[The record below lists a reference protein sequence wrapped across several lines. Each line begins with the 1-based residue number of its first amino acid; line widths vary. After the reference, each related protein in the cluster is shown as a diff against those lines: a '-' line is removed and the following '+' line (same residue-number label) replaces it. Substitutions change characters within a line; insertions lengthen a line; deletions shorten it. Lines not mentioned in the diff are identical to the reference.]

1 MCSQVVTPRGLLVG
15 VKIIDNIK
23 TNQRLIIITPDP
35 GWDPGILVLQ
45 TEQSDGWFESTLWKR
60 NDGKYGAVCVS
71 TVTKIGIGSDDG
83 TLENINNEIYPTSF
97 YQTPLGAFGS
107 GDTIDRDFTDEDKYG
122 SSGSSGGNTGEG
134 DSGAGSDDDGTAALS
149 ECTALAPTVAKHTE
163 LINNNTAAIN
173 ELKGRLDNYYT
184 KDEINDKLDSIKT
197 QIEELED
204 TVNNKLDEFE
214 QQLNDIQKQ
223 VEDKLKEV
231 NDRLDEVNN
240 TLDGLGDMGV
250 TILTEDGEYIPHTT
264 GEHICILVGG
274 GGGSFGYGY
283 KLKVTND
290 LTWYPMQ
297 SGVPALVYWFVINLE
312 KDKPYKVTIGKGGVG
327 YSANKIIQDNGLIIY
342 TDESNS
348 GALQTLYNK
357 YYENNTGGNTTFDT
371 YIAYGGRGGVEVI
384 PDNTPCIS
392 NYHALESISAG
403 YRYDDPVS
411 RLYLPK
417 YGCAGVITNTDRA
430 EVTMLDE
437 VARGTDGVAIIIG
450 G

>member
-83 TLENINNEIYPTSF
+83 TLENINNGIYPTSF

-134 DSGAGSDDDGTAALS
+134 GGDDSDSDSGIAALS

-173 ELKGRLDNYYT
+173 ELKGKLNNYYT
-184 KDEINDKLDSIKT
+184 KDEINTKLNELKTKIETLKESI
-197 QIEELED
+197 ES
-204 TVNNKLDEFE
+204 KLDEFK
-214 QQLNDIQKQ
+214 QQLEENSSKVD
-223 VEDKLKEV
+223 DKL
-231 NDRLDEVNN
+231 DEINN
-240 TLDGLGDMGV
+240 ILNSLGDMGV
-250 TILTEDGEYIPHTT
+250 TILTEDGEYVPHTT
-264 GEHICILVGG
+264 GDHLCILVGG

-312 KDKPYKVTIGKGGVG
+312 KDRPYKVTIGKGGVG

-384 PDNTPCIS
+384 PDNTPCLS

-417 YGCAGVITNTDRA
+417 YGCAGTITNTDRA
-430 EVTMLDE
+430 ELTMLDE
-437 VARGTDGVAIIIG
+437 IAHGTNGVAIIIG
-450 G
+450 

>member
-1 MCSQVVTPRGLLVG
+1 MSQRTLGYDVQYL
-15 VKIIDNIK
+15 DNTT
-23 TNQRLIIITPDP
+23 TNERLITVVQYADWEIKFFAYRSGNGT
-35 GWDPGILVLQ
+35 W
-45 TEQSDGWFESTLWKR
+45 SNASFWKKR
-60 NDGKYGAVCVS
+60 SNKTYGAILPHTTTQICLGDS
-71 TVTKIGIGSDDG
+71 GSIED
-83 TLENINNEIYPTSF
+83 LNNNTFPTSG
-97 YQTPLGAFGS
+97 YVIALPEFGTV
-107 GDTIDRDFTDEDKYG
+107 DTTDSFTDEDLYG
-122 SSGSSGGNTGEG
+122 KEDSGSGSGGDNTGGG
-134 DSGAGSDDDGTAALS
+134 DGSDSDDDGIAALS

-173 ELKGRLDNYYT
+173 ELKGKLNNYYT

-204 TVNNKLDEFE
+204 AVNNKLDEFE
-214 QQLNDIQKQ
+214 QQLDDIQKQ

-240 TLDGLGDMGV
+240 TLNGLGDMGV
-250 TILTEDGEYIPHTT
+250 TILTEDGEYVPHTT

-312 KDKPYKVTIGKGGVG
+312 KDKPYRVTIGKGGVG
-327 YSANKIIQDNGLIIY
+327 YSANKVIQDNGLIIY

-392 NYHALESISAG
+392 SYHALESITAG

-417 YGCAGVITNTDRA
+417 YGCAGTITNTDRA
-430 EVTMLDE
+430 ELTMLDE
-437 VARGTDGVAIIIG
+437 IAHGTNGVAIIIG
-450 G
+450 